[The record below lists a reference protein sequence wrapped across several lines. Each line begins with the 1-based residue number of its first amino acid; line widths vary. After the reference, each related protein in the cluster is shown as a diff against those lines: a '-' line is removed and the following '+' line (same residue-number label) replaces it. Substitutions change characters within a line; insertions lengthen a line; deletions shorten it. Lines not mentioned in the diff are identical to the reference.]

1 MKGNDNVIAT
11 LNKALH
17 EELTA
22 LSQYFVH
29 AEMCEN
35 WKYGKRAK
43 ATKKLS
49 IVEMKHAEK
58 LIERILFL
66 DGTPDLAY
74 PTKLKIG
81 STVKEQLENDLEAEL
96 GAVKTYNDAV
106 KIARAEGDNGS
117 ADLFTSI
124 LKDEEGHAD
133 ELEAQLSQ
141 IKEIGYERY
150 LSTQVEAS

>member
-1 MKGNDNVIAT
+1 MKGNDKVLAA
-11 LNKALH
+11 LNEALH

-22 LSQYFVH
+22 LSQYFIH

-35 WKYGKRAK
+35 WEYGKRAK
-43 ATKKLS
+43 AARRLS

-58 LIERILFL
+58 LIERVLFL

-74 PTKLKIG
+74 PAKLKIG
-81 STVKEQLENDLEAEL
+81 KTVKEQLANDLEAEL
-96 GAVKTYNDAV
+96 YAVKSYNEAV

-133 ELEAQLSQ
+133 ELESQLNL
-141 IKEIGYERY
+141 IKDMGYECY
-150 LSTQVEAS
+150 LTTQVESE

>member
-1 MKGNDNVIAT
+1 MKGNDNVIAA

-35 WKYGKRAK
+35 WGYEKRAK

-66 DGTPDLAY
+66 DGAPDLAY
-74 PTKLKIG
+74 PAKLAIG
-81 STVKEQLENDLEAEL
+81 KTVKEQLENDLAAEL
-96 GAVKTYNDAV
+96 GAVNSYNDAV
-106 KIARAEGDNGS
+106 KTARAEGDNGS
-117 ADLFTSI
+117 ADLFTAI

-133 ELEAQLSQ
+133 ELEAQLGQ

-150 LSTQVEAS
+150 LTTQVEAE

>member
-1 MKGNDNVIAT
+1 MKGNDKVIAA

-35 WKYGKRAK
+35 WKYDKLAK
-43 ATKKLS
+43 YIKKLS
-49 IVEMKHAEK
+49 IVEMKHAEH

-66 DGTPDLAY
+66 EGTPNMIA
-74 PTKLKIG
+74 PTQLKIG
-81 STVKEQLENDLEAEL
+81 KTVKEQLENDVEAEL
-96 GAVKTYNDAV
+96 SAVKLYNESVAL
-106 KIARAEGDNGS
+106 ARAEGDNGS
-117 ADLFTSI
+117 ADLFAAN

-133 ELEAQLSQ
+133 WLEAQLNL
-141 IKEIGYERY
+141 IKEIGSERY
-150 LSTQVEAS
+150 LSKLVETE

>member
-1 MKGNDNVIAT
+1 MKGREKVIVA

-35 WKYGKRAK
+35 WKYDKLARY
-43 ATKKLS
+43 TKKLS

-66 DGTPDLAY
+66 EGTPNLSG
-74 PTKLKIG
+74 PTQLKIG
-81 STVKEQLENDLEAEL
+81 KTVKEQLENDLEAEL
-96 GAVKTYNDAV
+96 GAVESYNSAV
-106 KIARAEGDNGS
+106 ELSRAEGDNGS
-117 ADLFTSI
+117 ADLFAAN
-124 LKDEEGHAD
+124 LRDEEGHAD
-133 ELEAQLSQ
+133 WLEAQLNL
-141 IKEIGYERY
+141 IKEVGYERY
-150 LSTQVEAS
+150 LSKQIETE